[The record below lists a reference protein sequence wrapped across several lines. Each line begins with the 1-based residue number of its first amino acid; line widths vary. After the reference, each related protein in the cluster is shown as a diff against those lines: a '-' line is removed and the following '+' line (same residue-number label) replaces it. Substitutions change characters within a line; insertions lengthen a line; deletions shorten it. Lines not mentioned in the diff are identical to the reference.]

1 MELLRPRIHAI
12 APEVRLNFGQNVL
25 TPLIDKTQSDRIL
38 EVVVRIVDIMMR
50 TSEEDET
57 MRMRFFKLFNARI
70 AKKIYERL
78 YHILALED
86 WAQFQ
91 HHFFIKHCI
100 NLLLWSVIEENK
112 EKKSNEVI
120 QTVLL
125 NCATFW
131 RTYETV
137 FDLETLRRNHPGAN
151 DNDDQVLWDQDMDE
165 TKRSISSEISGD
177 QLKMTIGITDQTSA
191 KDLQIALIAG
201 QQVQLFEMAAKFCV
215 TDILPSFIELV
226 HNSMF
231 IVFHLI

>member
-1 MELLRPRIHAI
+1 
-12 APEVRLNFGQNVL
+12 
-25 TPLIDKTQSDRIL
+25 
-38 EVVVRIVDIMMR
+38 
-50 TSEEDET
+50 

-120 QTVLL
+120 QTALL

-177 QLKMTIGITDQTSA
+177 QLSQPLKASRR
-191 KDLQIALIAG
+191 
-201 QQVQLFEMAAKFCV
+201 
-215 TDILPSFIELV
+215 
-226 HNSMF
+226 F
-231 IVFHLI
+231 IVRSCRPFIVESIEMVKKKKGRDKRRRNIWTLLIRHLPLLKRKCMKRTVPRGKK